1 VQQLLNQQLH
11 LARQPTAVA
20 VLLATLCAGV
30 TPVAAAAAA
39 SAGLY
44 NTYAVEAGA
53 PTFVLS
59 KSALDVTAF
68 AVSLLLV
75 FRWVPIT

>member
-1 VQQLLNQQLH
+1 MGKLLH
-11 LARQPTAVA
+11 
-20 VLLATLCAGV
+20 ATI
-30 TPVAAAAAA
+30 TAAAA
-39 SAGLY
+39 AGLY

-75 FRWVPIT
+75 FRCVARLVWHCMCVALRLQLVQLGVA